1 MEIRTIIVDDEL
13 WSLRQFE
20 RSLRDAV
27 DFRLLEMFDSADK
40 ALAYAESQAVDF
52 ALLDI
57 SMPGMNGILL
67 GEKLREIN
75 GDMILIYV
83 TGYEEFI
90 KEVILD
96 LRADY
101 FLMKPF
107 NDADVGQMIDR
118 VRHLSARL
126 RKRVSVQTFGEFDI
140 FVDGQLIEFANQKAK
155 ELFAICIDSGGEV
168 TMKKSIDLLWEGR
181 GYDDRVNMAW
191 RIFSAIAGEAVM

>member
-140 FVDGQLIEFANQKAK
+140 FVDGQLIE
-155 ELFAICIDSGGEV
+155 LDR
-168 TMKKSIDLLWEGR
+168 KS
-181 GYDDRVNMAW
+181 V
-191 RIFSAIAGEAVM
+191 V

>member
-83 TGYEEFI
+83 TG
-90 KEVILD
+90 
-96 LRADY
+96 
-101 FLMKPF
+101 
-107 NDADVGQMIDR
+107 DR
-118 VRHLSARL
+118 
-126 RKRVSVQTFGEFDI
+126 KSV
-140 FVDGQLIEFANQKAK
+140 V
-155 ELFAICIDSGGEV
+155 
-168 TMKKSIDLLWEGR
+168 
-181 GYDDRVNMAW
+181 
-191 RIFSAIAGEAVM
+191 